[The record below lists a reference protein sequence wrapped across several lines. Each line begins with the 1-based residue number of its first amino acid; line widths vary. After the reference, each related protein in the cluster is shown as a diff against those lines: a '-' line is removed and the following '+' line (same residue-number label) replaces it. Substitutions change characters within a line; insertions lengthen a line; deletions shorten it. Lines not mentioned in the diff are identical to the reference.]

1 MDALSKDSDI
11 LLRLLSASALRQRV
25 LAANV
30 ANQNVP
36 GYRRREVVFEDHL
49 RQELER
55 GRTPDRLAIEVVT
68 DPGAP
73 ANADGNTVQLEDE
86 LSAMRENR
94 LLYEMY
100 ANLLSGRFRMMRSA
114 IHSDR

>member
-1 MDALSKDSDI
+1 MDVDPKQADL
-11 LLRLLSASALRQRV
+11 LLRLMSASALRQRV
-25 LAANV
+25 LAGNI

-36 GYRRREVVFEDHL
+36 GYQRREVLFEDQL
-49 RQELER
+49 RRHLER
-55 GRTPDRLAIEVVT
+55 GRLPARLELEVVT
-68 DPGAP
+68 DPDAP
-73 ANADGNTVQLEDE
+73 ARADGNTVHLEDE

-94 LLYEMY
+94 ILYEMY